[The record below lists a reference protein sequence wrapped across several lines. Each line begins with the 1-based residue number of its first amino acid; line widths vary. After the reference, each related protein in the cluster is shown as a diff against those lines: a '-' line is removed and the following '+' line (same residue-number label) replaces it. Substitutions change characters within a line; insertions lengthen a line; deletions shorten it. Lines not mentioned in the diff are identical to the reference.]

1 MSSEF
6 DKEFVNFNKWHS
18 YHNDRF
24 RRGMMDDKNTV
35 KYIGD
40 LCDQIVLLLAHACH
54 DIRRLEG
61 RSREYANVIEVG
73 R

>member
-6 DKEFVNFNKWHS
+6 DKDFVNFNKWYM

-40 LCDQIVLLLAHACH
+40 LCENIVMLLAHACN
-54 DIRRLEG
+54 DVRKLEG
-61 RSREYANVIEVG
+61 RSKEYENSVIVG